1 MQSGIRLASIFLNLF
16 YLLASQVKAKFSAAS
31 MFSAASKSQ
40 SLYFSPKLS
49 NRQFMEFAIFMLH
62 VVNPLSIFSKV
73 SQDRNISCTSVND
86 SLQSV

>member
-16 YLLASQVKAKFSAAS
+16 YLLASQVKAK
-31 MFSAASKSQ
+31 FSAASKSQ